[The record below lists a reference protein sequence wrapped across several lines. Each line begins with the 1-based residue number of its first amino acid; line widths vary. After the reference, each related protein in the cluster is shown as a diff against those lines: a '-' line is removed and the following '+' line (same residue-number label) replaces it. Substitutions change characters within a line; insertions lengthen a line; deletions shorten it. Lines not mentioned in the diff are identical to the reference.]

1 MKTRTRTKKRLIL
14 LSFLLICLILIY
26 FSDTYTGRYIR
37 WFLPDVYDLNKFP
50 FEKVENG
57 DSKLKI
63 PKRQSDLI
71 NGITFELNGNKYNLS
86 KLVNNTKTNALI
98 ILHNDTIIYEN
109 YTKDNSETTL
119 FKAFSATK
127 SVLSA
132 LIGIAIDEGKI
143 KSIDEPVKN
152 YVTGF
157 KDSNVENLTIK
168 QCLMETTGIKYN
180 TSYLPWGGKPQTY
193 YRPDI
198 RNYTKKSVKVDSDK
212 QNICHNSEHNVNIL
226 GMVLENA
233 TNQKI
238 YDYLSEKIWKPAG
251 MNYFATF
258 SIDSKKNKYAY
269 VTHGLNATATDFLI
283 FGKLFLD
290 SGLINGKQIIS
301 KKWIKESTSFE
312 NGVKTQ
318 DYYKNYNSLWWIM
331 RSGDYS
337 AFGHFGQ
344 RIYISPRSNTVIVR
358 FGEKSGGISWEFD
371 VFPKII
377 EELNKNGTQHTI

>member
-1 MKTRTRTKKRLIL
+1 MKARTKKRLIL
-14 LSFLLICLILIY
+14 LSFLLIIIALIV
-26 FSDTYTGRYIR
+26 FPDTYTGRYIR

-50 FEKVENG
+50 FEKVENCN
-57 DSKLKI
+57 SKLKI
-63 PKRQSDLI
+63 PNKQSDLI
-71 NGITFELNGNKYNLS
+71 NKITFESNGNKYNLS
-86 KLVNNTKTNALI
+86 ELINNTKTNAFI

-109 YTKDNSETTL
+109 YAKSNSEATL

-157 KDSNVENLTIK
+157 KDPNVETLTIK
-168 QCLMETTGIKYN
+168 QCLMETTGVEYN

-198 RNYTKKSVKVDSDK
+198 RSFTKKTIKVDIDK
-212 QNICHNSEHNVNIL
+212 QNVCDNSEHNINIL
-226 GMVLENA
+226 GMVIENA

-238 YDYLSEKIWKPAG
+238 YDYLSEKIWKSAG
-251 MNYFATF
+251 MSYFATF

-269 VTHGLNATATDFLI
+269 VTHGLNATAKDFLI

-377 EELNKNGTQHTI
+377 EELNKNDTQHGI

>member
-1 MKTRTRTKKRLIL
+1 MTNMNKKRLIL
-14 LSFLLICLILIY
+14 VAAIALIITLIY
-26 FSDTYTGRYIR
+26 TDTYMGRYVR

-50 FEKVENG
+50 YEKVENG
-57 DSKLKI
+57 ESKLKI
-63 PKRQSDLI
+63 PKKPSDLI
-71 NGITFELNGNKYNLS
+71 NEISFELNGNKNNLDE
-86 KLVNNTKTNALI
+86 LINNTRTNAFI

-109 YTKDNSETTL
+109 YTKDNTDTSL
-119 FKAFSATK
+119 FKAYSATK
-127 SVLSA
+127 SILSA

-143 KSIDEPVKN
+143 NSIDEPVKN
-152 YVTGF
+152 YVKGF
-157 KDSNVENLTIK
+157 KDTNAENLTIK
-168 QCLMETTGIKYN
+168 QCLMETTGVEYN

-193 YRPDI
+193 YMPNI
-198 RNYTKKSVKVDSDK
+198 RRYTKKIVKVNIDN
-212 QNICHNSEHNVNIL
+212 QNICDNSEHNVNIL

-238 YDYLSEKIWKPAG
+238 YDYLSDKIWKPAG
-251 MNYFATF
+251 MNYPATF

-269 VTHGLNATATDFLI
+269 VTHGLNATAKDFLI
-283 FGKLFLD
+283 FGKMFLD
-290 SGLINGKQIIS
+290 NGFINGNQIIS
-301 KKWIKESTSFE
+301 QKWIMESTSFE

-331 RSGDYS
+331 RSSDYS

-377 EELNKNGTQHTI
+377 EEINKNGTQQEK

>member
-1 MKTRTRTKKRLIL
+1 MNKKRLIL
-14 LSFLLICLILIY
+14 VAAIALIITLI
-26 FSDTYTGRYIR
+26 FTDTYMGRYVR

-50 FEKVENG
+50 YEKVENG
-57 DSKLKI
+57 ESKLKI
-63 PKRQSDLI
+63 PKKPSDLI
-71 NGITFELNGNKYNLS
+71 NEISFELNGNKNNLDE
-86 KLVNNTKTNALI
+86 LINNTRTNAFI

-109 YTKDNSETTL
+109 YTKDNTDTSL
-119 FKAFSATK
+119 FKAYSATK
-127 SVLSA
+127 SILSA

-152 YVTGF
+152 YVKGF
-157 KDSNVENLTIK
+157 KDTNAENLTIK
-168 QCLMETTGIKYN
+168 QCLMETTGVEYN

-193 YRPDI
+193 YMPNI
-198 RNYTKKSVKVDSDK
+198 RRYTKKIVKVNIDN
-212 QNICHNSEHNVNIL
+212 QNICDNSEHNVNIL

-238 YDYLSEKIWKPAG
+238 YDYLSDKIWKPAG
-251 MNYFATF
+251 MNYPATF

-269 VTHGLNATATDFLI
+269 VTHGLNATAKDFLI
-283 FGKLFLD
+283 FGKMFLD
-290 SGLINGKQIIS
+290 NGFINGNQIIS
-301 KKWIKESTSFE
+301 QKWIMESTSFE

-331 RSGDYS
+331 RSSDYS

-358 FGEKSGGISWEFD
+358 FGEKSGGVSWEFEI
-371 VFPKII
+371 FPKII
-377 EELNKNGTQHTI
+377 EELNKNGT

>member
-1 MKTRTRTKKRLIL
+1 MKAKTKKRLIL
-14 LSFLLICLILIY
+14 LSFLLIIITLIV

-50 FEKVENG
+50 FKKVEHG

-63 PKRQSDLI
+63 PKRQSILI
-71 NGITFELNGNKYNLS
+71 NEITFESNGNEYSLNE
-86 KLVNNTKTNALI
+86 LVNHTKTNAFI

-143 KSIDEPVKN
+143 ISIEEPVKN

-157 KDSNVENLTIK
+157 KDPSAEILTIK
-168 QCLMETTGIKYN
+168 QCLMETTGIEYN
-180 TSYLPWGGKPQTY
+180 ASYLPWGGKPQTY
-193 YRPDI
+193 YRTNI
-198 RNYTKKSVKVDSDK
+198 RNYTKNTIRVVPDK
-212 QNICHNSEHNVNIL
+212 RGMCNNSEHNINIL

-251 MNYFATF
+251 MNYPATF

-269 VTHGLNATATDFLI
+269 VTHGLNATAIDFLI
-283 FGKLFLD
+283 FGKIFLD
-290 SGLINGKQIIS
+290 NGFINERQIIS
-301 KKWIKESTSFE
+301 SKWIKESTSFE
-312 NGVKTQ
+312 NGVKTK

-358 FGEKSGGISWEFD
+358 LGEKSGGISWEFD

-377 EELNKNGTQHTI
+377 EELMKNGTQQDK

>member
-1 MKTRTRTKKRLIL
+1 MKAKTKKRLIF
-14 LSFLLICLILIY
+14 LSFLLIIITLIV

-57 DSKLKI
+57 DSEFKI
-63 PKRQSDLI
+63 PKRQSALI
-71 NGITFELNGNKYNLS
+71 NEIKFEINGKKFNLS
-86 KLVNNTKTNALI
+86 ELINNTKTNAFI

-109 YTKDNSETTL
+109 YTRDNSETTL

-143 KSIDEPVKN
+143 KSIDDPVKN

-157 KDSNVENLTIK
+157 KDPSAEILTIK
-168 QCLMETTGIKYN
+168 QCLMETTGIEYN

-198 RNYTKKSVKVDSDK
+198 RNYTKKSIRVVPEK
-212 QNICHNSEHNVNIL
+212 QDICNTSEHNVNIL

-233 TNQKI
+233 TNQKL
-238 YDYLSEKIWKPAG
+238 YEYLSEKIWKPAG
-251 MNYFATF
+251 MNYTATF

-269 VTHGLNATATDFLI
+269 VTHGLNATAVDFLI
-283 FGKLFLD
+283 FGKIFLD
-290 SGLINGKQIIS
+290 KGFINGRQIIS
-301 KKWIKESTSFE
+301 RSWIKESTSFE

-331 RSGDYS
+331 RSGDYF
-337 AFGHFGQ
+337 ANGHFGQ

-358 FGEKSGGISWEFD
+358 LGEKSGGISWEFD

-377 EELNKNGTQHTI
+377 EELMKNGKQQDK

>member
-1 MKTRTRTKKRLIL
+1 MANMNKKRLIL
-14 LSFLLICLILIY
+14 VAAIALIITLI
-26 FSDTYTGRYIR
+26 FTDTYMGRYVR

-50 FEKVENG
+50 YEKVENG
-57 DSKLKI
+57 ESKLKI
-63 PKRQSDLI
+63 PKKPSDLI
-71 NGITFELNGNKYNLS
+71 NEISFELNGNKNNLDE
-86 KLVNNTKTNALI
+86 LINNTRTNAFI

-109 YTKDNSETTL
+109 YTKDNTDTSL
-119 FKAFSATK
+119 FKAYSATK
-127 SVLSA
+127 SILSA

-152 YVTGF
+152 YVKGF
-157 KDSNVENLTIK
+157 KDTNAENLTIK
-168 QCLMETTGIKYN
+168 QCLMETTGVEYN

-193 YRPDI
+193 YMPNI
-198 RNYTKKSVKVDSDK
+198 RRYTKKIVKVNIDN
-212 QNICHNSEHNVNIL
+212 QNICDNSEHNVNIL

-238 YDYLSEKIWKPAG
+238 YDYLSDKIWKPAG
-251 MNYFATF
+251 MNYPATF

-269 VTHGLNATATDFLI
+269 VTHGLNATAKDFLI
-283 FGKLFLD
+283 FGKMFLD
-290 SGLINGKQIIS
+290 NGFINGNQIIS
-301 KKWIKESTSFE
+301 QKWIMESTSFE

-331 RSGDYS
+331 RSSDYS

-358 FGEKSGGISWEFD
+358 FGEKSGGVSWEFEI
-371 VFPKII
+371 FPKII
-377 EELNKNGTQHTI
+377 EELNKNGT

>member
-1 MKTRTRTKKRLIL
+1 MTNMNKKRLIL
-14 LSFLLICLILIY
+14 VAAIAFIISLI
-26 FSDTYTGRYIR
+26 FTDTYMGRYVR

-50 FEKVENG
+50 YEKVENG
-57 DSKLKI
+57 ESKLKI
-63 PKRQSDLI
+63 PKKPSDLI
-71 NGITFELNGNKYNLS
+71 NEISFELNGNKNNLDE
-86 KLVNNTKTNALI
+86 LINNTRTNAFI

-109 YTKDNSETTL
+109 YTKDNTDTSL
-119 FKAFSATK
+119 FKAYSATK
-127 SVLSA
+127 SILSA

-143 KSIDEPVKN
+143 NSIDEPVKN
-152 YVTGF
+152 YVKGF
-157 KDSNVENLTIK
+157 KDTNAENLTIK
-168 QCLMETTGIKYN
+168 QCLMETTGVEYN

-193 YRPDI
+193 YMPNI
-198 RNYTKKSVKVDSDK
+198 RRYTKKIVKVNIDN
-212 QNICHNSEHNVNIL
+212 QNICDNSEHNVNIL

-238 YDYLSEKIWKPAG
+238 YDYLSDKIWKPAG
-251 MNYFATF
+251 MNYPATF

-269 VTHGLNATATDFLI
+269 VTHGLNATAKDFLI
-283 FGKLFLD
+283 FGKMFLD
-290 SGLINGKQIIS
+290 NGFINGNQIIS
-301 KKWIKESTSFE
+301 QKWIMESTSFE

-331 RSGDYS
+331 RSSDYS

-358 FGEKSGGISWEFD
+358 FGEKSGGVSWEFEI
-371 VFPKII
+371 FPKII